1 MGGQHNV
8 VESSGSGCV
17 IERETSGLYLV
28 SHRSRPGQRLRVATL
43 PCAYAACH
51 GWERSAQAGAHPPDP
66 APDGSGA
73 G

>member
-1 MGGQHNV
+1 MATQHNV

-43 PCAYAACH
+43 PCAYAACR
-51 GWERSAQAGAHPPDP
+51 GWERRQQETATAA
-66 APDGSGA
+66 AVAVSGT

>member
-1 MGGQHNV
+1 MAGQHNV

-28 SHRSRPGQRLRVATL
+28 SHRSRPGQRLRVANL
-43 PCAYAACH
+43 PCAYAACRT
-51 GWERSAQAGAHPPDP
+51 WERSEQARGAP
-66 APDGSGA
+66 ASEEVSGP

>member
-28 SHRSRPGQRLRVATL
+28 SHRSRPGQRLRVANL
-43 PCAYAACH
+43 PCAYAACR
-51 GWERSAQAGAHPPDP
+51 GWERSEQARAAAGTAG
-66 APDGSGA
+66 GSGP

>member
-1 MGGQHNV
+1 MAMQHNV

-43 PCAYAACH
+43 PCAYAACR
-51 GWERSAQAGAHPPDP
+51 GWERSEQSRTAGA
-66 APDGSGA
+66 AEGVSGT